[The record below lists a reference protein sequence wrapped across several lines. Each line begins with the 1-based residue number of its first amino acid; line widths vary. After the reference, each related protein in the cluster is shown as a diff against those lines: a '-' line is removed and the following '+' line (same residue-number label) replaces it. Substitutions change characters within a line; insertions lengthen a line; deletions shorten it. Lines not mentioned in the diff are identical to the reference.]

1 MSSDSRDRKRSG
13 LAGQIE
19 VEIIRDPQTSHGIF
33 SASGNPFRILQE
45 LVDQMEELEQS
56 SGEVAEEEVRHLQI
70 HRQIARLHRQNS
82 ALKRILDKAH

>member
-1 MSSDSRDRKRSG
+1 
-13 LAGQIE
+13 
-19 VEIIRDPQTSHGIF
+19 
-33 SASGNPFRILQE
+33 
-45 LVDQMEELEQS
+45 MEELEQS